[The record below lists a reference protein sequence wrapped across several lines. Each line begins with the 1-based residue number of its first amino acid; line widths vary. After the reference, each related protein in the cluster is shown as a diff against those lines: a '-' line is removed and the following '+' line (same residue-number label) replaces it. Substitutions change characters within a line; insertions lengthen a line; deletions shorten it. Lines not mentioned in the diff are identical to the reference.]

1 MGVLVAAV
9 AVGGIFFVSRDGG
22 APGPAR
28 TVAGATPTARPSST
42 PSAGSSKSPSPRS
55 STRNPGAPRAAP
67 TPSPPQ
73 VPAVVPGWSAVDS
86 RELVAYDVP
95 PDWSVEQGSLLVGFQ
110 AEAGL
115 VIMHNSACYQD
126 RACPGDAS
134 SSRGRAGLVSTKESS
149 PRQAAAAA
157 SEQWAKVAASDDGG
171 PGASVG
177 DTSVTTIKVAAGSV
191 EATAATTVLTIPQ
204 PQPCQAPSMTFTA
217 VSFEVKGRVVV
228 FMLYL
233 DQGVADALPADV
245 ATRIL
250 GSLRPIGP

>member
-42 PSAGSSKSPSPRS
+42 PSAGSSQSPSPGS
-55 STRNPGAPRAAP
+55 STRNPGAPGAAP
-67 TPSPPQ
+67 TQ
-73 VPAVVPGWSAVDS
+73 VPAVVPGWSAVES
-86 RELVAYDVP
+86 RELVVYDVP

-110 AEAGL
+110 AAAGL
-115 VIMHNSACYQD
+115 VIMHNSATYQD
-126 RACPGDAS
+126 RTCPGDAS

-149 PRQAAAAA
+149 PRGAAAAA

-204 PQPCQAPSMTFTA
+204 PQPCQAPAMTFTA
-217 VSFEVKGRVVV
+217 VSFEVEGRVVV